1 MLQSVTLEQNRDFED
16 RGQRWAHCMLHRLQ
30 QHWLDIPLV
39 WPGTREQAETIVHAF
54 TAASLAEPD
63 REHLI
68 EVVQKA
74 ARVAWRDL
82 IETQRAEEPRALA
95 TGS

>member
-1 MLQSVTLEQNRDFED
+1 MSESVTPQQNRDFED
-16 RGQRWAHCMLHRLQ
+16 RGRRWARCMLHRLK

-54 TAASLAEPD
+54 TTESLPESD

-68 EVVQKA
+68 EVVQKGARA
-74 ARVAWRDL
+74 AWHDL
-82 IETQRAEEPRALA
+82 IGARRADEPPLAA
-95 TGS
+95 TG